1 MTTFLILGGLILL
14 LLTGV
19 PIFAGLGVAS
29 IVLMLIAEGSIGSI
43 ADTVF
48 GKLDTGLLTAI
59 PMFAFMAHVMIRS
72 KVVDDLFEAANAL
85 VRHLPGGLGV
95 ATVLSC
101 TVFAAISG
109 SSVATALTIGSSAIP
124 QMQRYG
130 YRPSDSYGVVAAGG
144 TLGIL
149 IPPSG
154 PLILYALVTETSI
167 GALFL
172 AGVIP
177 GLMIAAIFSVFCV
190 VQGATRKDVEK
201 LDWVGWRACA
211 AALRKSIWALALPP
225 IVLGGIYFGIFT
237 ASEAAAIG
245 CVFALMIA
253 VGIYRN
259 FGFRDLYETAFETV
273 RTTAMLFMILAA
285 AAMFGYVVT
294 IMRLPYELVEAVV
307 TMGASPMTFIIAVML
322 VIFVLGMFLETIA
335 IILITTPIIFPVMLE
350 LGINPIWYGIL
361 LMINLE
367 LALITPP
374 VGMNLFVI
382 KGITKAPLDQIIR
395 GILPY
400 VLLMLLG
407 LLIVLIFPQLATW
420 LPNIA
425 GFGRQP

>member
-177 GLMIAAIFSVFCV
+177 GLMIAAIFSIFCV

>member
-1 MTTFLILGGLILL
+1 MTTFLILSGLVAL

-19 PIFAGLGVAS
+19 PVFAGLGVVS
-29 IVLMLIAEGSIGSI
+29 IVMLLATEGSIGSI

-48 GKLDTGLLTAI
+48 GRLDIGLLTAI
-59 PMFAFMAHVMIRS
+59 PMFAFMAHIMIRA
-72 KVVDDLFEAANAL
+72 KVVDDLFAAANAL

-95 ATVLSC
+95 ATVMSC

-124 QMQRYG
+124 QMQHYG
-130 YRPSDSYGVVAAGG
+130 YRPSDAYGVVAAGG

-177 GLMIAAIFSVFCV
+177 GLIIASIFAAFCM
-190 VQGATRKDVEK
+190 VQAMWRKDREK
-201 LDWVGWRACA
+201 LTWIGWRDCR
-211 AALRKSIWALALPP
+211 AALRKSIWALSLPP
-225 IVLGGIYFGIFT
+225 LVLGGIYFGIFT

-245 CVFALMIA
+245 CVIALLIA
-253 VGIYRN
+253 VLVYRN
-259 FGFRDLYETAFETV
+259 FSFRDLYETAFETV

-285 AAMFGYVVT
+285 AGMFGYVVT
-294 IMRLPYELVEAVV
+294 IMRLPYEMVEAVV
-307 TMGASPMTFIIAVML
+307 RLGASPMMFILAVML

-335 IILITTPIIFPVMLE
+335 IILITTPIIFPVMIE
-350 LGINPIWYGIL
+350 LGIDPIWYGIL

-382 KGITKAPLDQIIR
+382 KGIAKATMGEIIR

-400 VLLMLLG
+400 VMLLLAG
-407 LLIVLIFPQLATW
+407 LVIVLLVPQTATW
-420 LPNIA
+420 LPIVA
-425 GFGRQP
+425 GFGR

>member
-1 MTTFLILGGLILL
+1 MTVFIILLGLVAL
-14 LLTGV
+14 LLTGL

-29 IVLMLIAEGSIGSI
+29 IVLMLLTEGQIGSI

-59 PMFAFMAHVMIRS
+59 PLFAFMAHVMIRA
-72 KVVDDLFEAANAL
+72 KVVDDLYATAHTL

-109 SSVATALTIGSSAIP
+109 SSVATALTIGTSAIP

-130 YRPSDSYGVVAAGG
+130 YRDRDAFGVVAAGG

-154 PLILYALVTETSI
+154 PLILYAIVTETSI

-172 AGVIP
+172 AGMIP
-177 GLMIAAIFSVFCV
+177 GLMLAAIFAVFCV
-190 VQGATRKDVEK
+190 IQARGRPQVGRLPRATWAECGQAVR
-201 LDWVGWRACA
+201 R
-211 AALRKSIWALALPP
+211 SFWALTMPP
-225 IVLGGIYFGIFT
+225 LVLGGIYMGVFT
-237 ASEAAAIG
+237 ASEAAAAG
-245 CVFALMIA
+245 CVLGLAIA
-253 VGIYRN
+253 VFVYRN
-259 FGFRDLYETAFETV
+259 FGLRDLYDCAYETV

-285 AAMFGYVVT
+285 AAMFGHAVT
-294 IMRLPYELVEAVV
+294 LMRLPEELMAVV
-307 TMGASPMTFIIAVML
+307 TDMGASPLVFVLAVMA
-322 VIFVLGMFLETIA
+322 VIFVLGMFLETIS
-335 IILITTPIIFPVMLE
+335 IILVTTPIVFPAMLD

-382 KGITKAPLDQIIR
+382 KGIAKAPLGAIIH

-400 VLLMLLG
+400 VGLMFLG
-407 LLIVLIFPQLATW
+407 LGLVLAWPELTLW
-420 LPNIA
+420 LPA
-425 GFGRQP
+425 VSGFGN

>member
-1 MTTFLILGGLILL
+1 MTTFLILSGLVVV

-19 PIFAGLGVAS
+19 PIFAGLGVTS
-29 IVLMLIAEGSIGSI
+29 IILMLFAEGSIGSI

-72 KVVDDLFEAANAL
+72 KVVDDLFEAANAM

-95 ATVLSC
+95 GTVLSC

-130 YRPSDSYGVVAAGG
+130 YRPSDSYGIVAAGG

-177 GLMIAAIFSVFCV
+177 GLILALIFSLFCV
-190 VQGATRKDVEK
+190 IQGVMRKDVER
-201 LDWVGWRACA
+201 LDWVGWSACYK
-211 AALRKSIWALALPP
+211 ALGKSAWALSLPP
-225 IVLGGIYFGIFT
+225 IVLGGIYFGVFT

-245 CVFALMIA
+245 CVFAMLIA
-253 VGIYRN
+253 VCIYRN
-259 FGFRDLYETAFETV
+259 FSFRDLYETAYETV

-294 IMRLPYELVEAVV
+294 IMRLPNELVEAVLEI
-307 TMGASPMTFIIAVML
+307 GASPITFIIAVMS

-382 KGITKAPLDQIIR
+382 KGISGANLDSIIR

-400 VLLMLLG
+400 VLLMVLG
-407 LLIVLIFPQLATW
+407 LVIVLVVPETATW
-420 LPNIA
+420 LPKVA
-425 GFGRQP
+425 GFGR

>member
-1 MTTFLILGGLILL
+1 LTTFLILGGLILL